1 MTASGLPKGE
11 QQWPFAPD
19 DRPLEAGPVN
29 LLSMGSAHH
38 LFTFGYEGLDISAF
52 IARAQAAGVKTI
64 VDVRE
69 LPLSRKKGFSKSSF
83 REALA
88 AAGIAYA
95 HIPALGCPRVVRDR
109 YKVDGDWAAYTR
121 GFLAYLATQQ
131 PTVGELVKIAK
142 ATAACLVCFEADFTM
157 CHRTFV
163 ARAARQRGGPAV
175 THLTSKTTFPD
186 VGGQAAA

>member
-1 MTASGLPKGE
+1 MLVNFADMASS
-11 QQWPFAPD
+11 D
-19 DRPLEAGPVN
+19 N
-29 LLSMGSAHH
+29 
-38 LFTFGYEGLDISAF
+38 LFTFGYEGLDISSF
-52 IARAQAAGVKTI
+52 IARAKGAGVRTV

-95 HIPALGCPRVVRDR
+95 HMPALGCPREVRDR
-109 YKVDGDWAAYTR
+109 YKSDGDWAAYTR

-131 PTVGELVKIAK
+131 HTIDELAKIAN
-142 ATAACLVCFEADFTM
+142 ATEACLVCFEADFTM

-163 ARAARQRGGPAV
+163 ARGVRARGGPPV
-175 THLTSKTTFPD
+175 THLTSKTAFPD
-186 VGGQAAA
+186 LGRKAAA